1 MRTSILNTA
10 TTEQMGCIIFSFF
23 VYTKSE
29 VYYFNWF
36 IIIFFIVFM
45 FFLFSGRKKVQIVLR
60 FNLAKRLFIDIFLQS
75 TNNDMDLYIIEFG
88 G

>member
-1 MRTSILNTA
+1 MACTPS
-10 TTEQMGCIIFSFF
+10 GIFPWAVNKMISD
-23 VYTKSE
+23 SGD
-29 VYYFNWF
+29 
-36 IIIFFIVFM
+36 IFFIVFM

>member
-1 MRTSILNTA
+1 MKIEKALKKQKRYNKL
-10 TTEQMGCIIFSFF
+10 
-23 VYTKSE
+23 
-29 VYYFNWF
+29 F
-36 IIIFFIVFM
+36 IIFM

-60 FNLAKRLFIDIFLQS
+60 FNLAKKLFIDIFLQS

>member
-1 MRTSILNTA
+1 MH
-10 TTEQMGCIIFSFF
+10 F
-23 VYTKSE
+23 V
-29 VYYFNWF
+29 F
-36 IIIFFIVFM
+36 

-60 FNLAKRLFIDIFLQS
+60 FNLAKKLFIDIFLQS

>member
-1 MRTSILNTA
+1 M
-10 TTEQMGCIIFSFF
+10 QFVFF
-23 VYTKSE
+23 YCFYV
-29 VYYFNWF
+29 
-36 IIIFFIVFM
+36 
-45 FFLFSGRKKVQIVLR
+45 FLFSGRKKVQIVLR

>member
-1 MRTSILNTA
+1 M
-10 TTEQMGCIIFSFF
+10 QFVFF
-23 VYTKSE
+23 LL
-29 VYYFNWF
+29 FLC
-36 IIIFFIVFM
+36 

>member
-1 MRTSILNTA
+1 M
-10 TTEQMGCIIFSFF
+10 QF
-23 VYTKSE
+23 V
-29 VYYFNWF
+29 
-36 IIIFFIVFM
+36 
-45 FFLFSGRKKVQIVLR
+45 FFLLFLCFFYFLVEKVQIVLR

>member
-1 MRTSILNTA
+1 MHFVFFF
-10 TTEQMGCIIFSFF
+10 IIF
-23 VYTKSE
+23 
-29 VYYFNWF
+29 
-36 IIIFFIVFM
+36 M
-45 FFLFSGRKKVQIVLR
+45 LFLFSGRKKVQIVLR